1 MSRPASKPVVIGLLL
16 LLAGVWAASARVQ
29 MEIDRHRSQYQETP
43 EMLWVSSGEV
53 LEKLSL
59 GYDGLMADIY
69 WTRVVQYYGGRI
81 RDRKTDF
88 SLLGPL
94 LNITVTLDPYL
105 LIAYKFG
112 AIFLTEPPPRG
123 AGQPQQAVALIQR
136 GIAANPEE
144 WRLWH
149 DLGFIYYWHLRDYQQ
164 AADAYREGGMH
175 PHAAPW
181 MKVMEA
187 VIREKQGNRETSRF
201 LWTEIYQSTEDE
213 SIRQNA
219 LGHLQSLKAL
229 DDIEELERRTNTF
242 REQTGR
248 WPQSFSEMGS
258 RGLVEAIPADPLG
271 FPYQLLPEGKIGL
284 HPDSEVRLEQGPS
297 PPGSNSN

>member
-1 MSRPASKPVVIGLLL
+1 MSRPASKPFVAGIVL
-16 LLAGVWAASARVQ
+16 LLAGAWAASARVQ
-29 MEIDRHRSQYQETP
+29 MEIDRQRLQYQETP
-43 EMLWVSSGEV
+43 DLLWISSGEV

-59 GYDGLMADIY
+59 GYAGLMADIY

-94 LNITVTLDPYL
+94 LDVTVTLDPYL

-123 AGQPQQAVALIQR
+123 AGQPQQAVALIER
-136 GIAANPEE
+136 GIEANPEE

-164 AADAYREGGMH
+164 AADAYREGSLH
-175 PHAAPW
+175 PRAAPW
-181 MKVMEA
+181 MRVMEA
-187 VIREKQGNRETSRF
+187 VIREKGGNRETSRF

-213 SIRQNA
+213 IIRRNA

-229 DDIEELERRTNTF
+229 DDIEELEGRTNTF

-248 WPQSFSEMGS
+248 WPQSFSEMSS

-271 FPYQLLPEGKIGL
+271 FPYQLQAEGKVGL
-284 HPDSEVRLEQGPS
+284 HLDSEVRLEREPS

>member
-1 MSRPASKPVVIGLLL
+1 MSRPASKPVVLGMLL
-16 LLAGVWAASARVQ
+16 LLAGAWAASARVQ
-29 MEIDRHRSQYQETP
+29 MEIDRQRSQYQETP
-43 EMLWVSSGEV
+43 EMLWISSGEV

-59 GYDGLMADIY
+59 GYEGLMADIY

-94 LNITVTLDPYL
+94 LDVTVTLDPYL

-112 AIFLTEPPPRG
+112 AVFLTEPPPRG
-123 AGQPQQAVALIQR
+123 AGQPQRAVALIER

-164 AADAYREGGMH
+164 AADAYREGSRH
-175 PHAAPW
+175 PRAAPW
-181 MKVMEA
+181 MRVMEA
-187 VIREKQGNRETSRF
+187 VIREKGGNRETSRF

-213 SIRQNA
+213 SIRRNA

-229 DDIEELERRTNTF
+229 DDIEELEKRTNTF
-242 REQTGR
+242 HEQTGR

-258 RGLVEAIPADPLG
+258 QGLVEAIPADPLG
-271 FPYQLLPEGKIGL
+271 FPYQVLPEGKIGL